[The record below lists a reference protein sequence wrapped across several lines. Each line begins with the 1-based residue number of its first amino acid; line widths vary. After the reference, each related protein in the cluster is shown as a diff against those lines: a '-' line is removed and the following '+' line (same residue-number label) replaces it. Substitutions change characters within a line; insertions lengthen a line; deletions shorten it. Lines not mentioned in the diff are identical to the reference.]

1 MQSPYPFTSDGQI
14 MPAPHP
20 LTPLLAPGSV
30 AIFGASND
38 PTRISGRSLRYYRE
52 AGYQGALY
60 PINPTRDTVQGL
72 RAYPDLSSVPG
83 PVECAVIAV
92 PANLAIEAME
102 ACVEKGVKA
111 VVMFTAGFAEIGPEG
126 RAMQERIIEIAHGG
140 GIRLCGPNCLGLF
153 NMRIGHTP
161 TFSSFLEEGPTPA
174 GRLGMITQS
183 GAFGTHLLALTARR
197 GIQVGI
203 WMSTGNEAD
212 VAVAD
217 GISFLADDADTAA
230 IACYVEAIKDGAAF
244 AEAVTRARANGKPVI
259 CMKVG
264 ASSVGAAAAASHT
277 ASLAGSDAVYD
288 AALRQLGVER
298 AKTPADLVEVAYAC
312 TRGRLPSSRRL
323 AVVTMSGGAGV
334 LMADAAEEEALE
346 LAPLAD
352 DSQKE
357 VLSWVPFAAPRNP
370 VDVTAQ
376 ALNDPSIL
384 DKGFDLLLGKEKFP
398 AMVGF
403 FTTWASSPQMAEPL
417 FRSVTGAAARYPESY
432 IALSAI
438 ASPEMQRRYEEAG
451 IGLYEDPW
459 RAVQSVAAAVR
470 CAERLSTPPLPV
482 PPIPTNLPP
491 LPQGPIAEHEAKR
504 ILAAAGVPV
513 LDERLVIDAAEA
525 AMIAPRIGERLVL
538 KIVSPEITHKTE
550 VGGVML
556 DVPAA
561 DAAGAYER
569 LVERVRARAPQATIE
584 GVLMSPMV
592 KGGVEMILGV
602 QDDAV
607 FGPVVL
613 LGLGGIFVEVLRD
626 VTFRI
631 APFGVE
637 EAHRMIAEL
646 RGAAILAGARGQP
659 PADLDAL
666 ATALSKLSL
675 FAAAQRGQFT
685 SIDINPLLVRP
696 KGEGAA
702 ALDALILTRDAPTSA
717 EPHH

>member
-1 MQSPYPFTSDGQI
+1 MTEL
-14 MPAPHP
+14 HP
-20 LTPLLAPGSV
+20 LSSLLAPKSV

-38 PTRISGRSLRYYRE
+38 PTRISGRSLRYFRE
-52 AGYQGALY
+52 AGYKGGLY

-72 RAYPDLSSVPG
+72 PAFPDLASVPG
-83 PVECAVIAV
+83 DVDFGLIAV
-92 PANLAIEAME
+92 PANLAVEAME
-102 ACVEKGVKA
+102 ACVVKGVKG
-111 VVMFTAGFAEIGPEG
+111 VVMFTAGFAEIGEEG
-126 RAMQERIIEIAHGG
+126 RVLQERITQIAHDS

-174 GRLGMITQS
+174 GPLGMITQS

-197 GIQVGI
+197 GISVGV

-217 GISFLADDADTAA
+217 GISFLADDPDTTA
-230 IACYVEAIKDGAAF
+230 IACYVEAIKDGALF
-244 AEAVTRARANGKPVI
+244 AEAVTRARENGKPVI
-259 CMKVG
+259 LMKVG
-264 ASSVGAAAAASHT
+264 GSTIGAAAAASHT

-298 AKTPADLVEVAYAC
+298 AKTPEDLVEIAYAC
-312 TRGRLPSSRRL
+312 TRGRLPRSRRL

-334 LMADAAEEEALE
+334 LMADAAEEQGLD
-346 LAPLAD
+346 LAPLAE

-398 AMVGF
+398 SMVGF

-417 FRSVTGAAARYPESY
+417 YKAISGAAERHPDAY

-438 ASPEMQRRYEEAG
+438 AAPEMQRRYEAAG
-451 IGLYEDPW
+451 IGCYEDPW
-459 RAVQSVAAAVR
+459 RAVESIAAAVR
-470 CAERLSTPPLPV
+470 CAERIDTPPLPIPAV
-482 PPIPTNLPP
+482 PSMPALPS
-491 LPQGPIAEHEAKR
+491 GAVGEYEAKR
-504 ILAAAGVPV
+504 ILAEAGIPI
-513 LDERLVIDAAEA
+513 LGEMLATSAAEA
-525 AMIAPRIGERLVL
+525 AGATRLGDRLVL

-550 VGGVML
+550 IGGVML

-561 DAAGAYER
+561 EAGAAYDS
-569 LVERVRARAPQATIE
+569 LVARVKERVPNAKLD
-584 GVLMSPMV
+584 GVLISPMV
-592 KGGVEMILGV
+592 RGGTEMILGV
-602 QDDAV
+602 QNDAV
-607 FGPVVL
+607 FGPVVM

-626 VTFRI
+626 VTFRV

-637 EAHRMIAEL
+637 EARAMIAEL
-646 RGAAILAGARGQP
+646 RGAAILKGARGQP
-659 PADLDAL
+659 PADTDAL
-666 ATALSKLSL
+666 AETVSNLSL
-675 FAAAQRGQFT
+675 FAAAHKDRLK
-685 SIDINPLLVRP
+685 SVDVNPLLVRA
-696 KGEGAA
+696 KGEGVA
-702 ALDALILTRDAPTSA
+702 ALDALIIT
-717 EPHH
+717 

>member
-1 MQSPYPFTSDGQI
+1 MRVARFRSNDWPP
-14 MPAPHP
+14 MPASNPIAS
-20 LTPLLAPGSV
+20 LLAPASV

-38 PTRISGRSLRYYRE
+38 PSRISGRSLRYYRE
-52 AGYQGALY
+52 AGFQGGLY

-72 RAYPDLSSVPG
+72 TAYPDIASVPG
-83 PVECAVIAV
+83 AVECAVIAV

-102 ACVEKGVKA
+102 SCVAKGVKA
-111 VVMFTAGFAEIGPEG
+111 VVMFTAGFAEIGAEG
-126 RAMQERIIEIAHGG
+126 RAMQTRITEIARDG

-153 NMRIGHTP
+153 NMRLGHTP

-174 GRLGMITQS
+174 GPLGMVTQS

-197 GIQVGI
+197 GIAVGV
-203 WMSTGNEAD
+203 WLSTGNEAD

-217 GISFLADDADTAA
+217 GISFMADDPDTVA
-230 IACYVEAIKDGAAF
+230 IACYVEAIKDGALF
-244 AEAVTRARANGKPVI
+244 AEAVARARANGKPVI

-264 ASSVGAAAAASHT
+264 GSAVGHAAAASHT
-277 ASLAGSDAVYD
+277 ASLAGNDAIYD

-298 AKTPADLVEVAYAC
+298 AKTPEDLVEIAYAC
-312 TRGRLPSSRRL
+312 TRGRLPRSRRL

-334 LMADAAEEEALE
+334 LMADAAEEEGLE
-346 LAPLAD
+346 LAPLAE
-352 DSQKE
+352 DSQQQ

-384 DKGFDLLLGKEKFP
+384 DKGFELLLGKEKFSS
-398 AMVGF
+398 MVGF

-417 FRSVTGAAARYPESY
+417 YKAVTGAASRYPEAY
-432 IALSAI
+432 FALSAI
-438 ASPEMQRRYEEAG
+438 AQPEMQRRYEAAG
-451 IGLYEDPW
+451 IGVYEDPW
-459 RAVQSVAAAVR
+459 RAVEAIAAAVR
-470 CAERLSTPPLPV
+470 CAERLHTPPLPV
-482 PPIPTNLPP
+482 PPLPRNLPP
-491 LPQGPIAEHEAKR
+491 LPRGPIAEHEAKR

-513 LDERLVIDAAEA
+513 LDERLVIDAGEA
-525 AMIAPRIGERLVL
+525 ALLAGRIGERLVL
-538 KIVSPEITHKTE
+538 KIVSPQITHKTE

-556 DVPAA
+556 DVPAGE
-561 DAAGAYER
+561 AGAAYDR
-569 LVERVRARAPQATIE
+569 LVARVKERAPDATIE

-592 KGGVEMILGV
+592 KGGTEMILGV
-602 QDDAV
+602 QNDAV
-607 FGPVVL
+607 FGPVVM

-646 RGAAILAGARGQP
+646 RGAAILRGARGQP

-666 ATALSKLSL
+666 AAALSNLSL
-675 FAAAQRGQFT
+675 FAAAKRAEFT
-685 SIDINPLLVRP
+685 SIDINPILVRP
-696 KGEGAA
+696 KGDGAA
-702 ALDALILTRDAPTSA
+702 ALDALILTP
-717 EPHH
+717 E

>member
-1 MQSPYPFTSDGQI
+1 MT
-14 MPAPHP
+14 AHP
-20 LTPLLAPGSV
+20 LSALLAPASV

-38 PTRISGRSLRYYRE
+38 PTRISGRSLRYFRE
-52 AGYQGALY
+52 AGYRGGLY

-72 RAYPDLSSVPG
+72 AAYPDIAAVPG

-92 PANLAIEAME
+92 PANLATEAME
-102 ACVEKGVKA
+102 ACVAKGVKA
-111 VVMFTAGFAEIGPEG
+111 VVMFTAGFAEIGAQG
-126 RAMQERIIEIAHGG
+126 RAMQERIIAIAEGG

-153 NMRIGHTP
+153 NMRLGHTP

-174 GRLGMITQS
+174 GPLGMVTQS

-197 GIQVGI
+197 GIAVGM
-203 WMSTGNEAD
+203 WLSTGNEAD

-217 GISFLADDADTAA
+217 GISFMADDPDTTA

-244 AEAVTRARANGKPVI
+244 AEAVGRARANGKPVI
-259 CMKVG
+259 LMKVG
-264 ASSVGAAAAASHT
+264 GSTIGAAAAASHT

-298 AKTPADLVEVAYAC
+298 AKTPEDLVNIAYAC

-334 LMADAAEEEALE
+334 LMADAAEEEKLE
-346 LAPLAD
+346 LTPLAD
-352 DSQKE
+352 DSQRE

-376 ALNDPSIL
+376 ALNDPTIL
-384 DKGFDLLLGKEKFP
+384 DKGFDLLLGKENFP
-398 AMVGF
+398 AMIGF

-417 FRSVTGAAARYPESY
+417 FKSVSAAAARYPDRY
-432 IALSAI
+432 FALSAI
-438 ASPEMQRRYEEAG
+438 ASPEMQRRYEAAG
-451 IGLYEDPW
+451 VGLFEDPW
-459 RAVQSVAAAVR
+459 RAVQSIAAAVR
-470 CAERLSTPPLPV
+470 CAERLRTPPLPV
-482 PPIPTNLPP
+482 PPVPRMAP
-491 LPQGPIAEHEAKR
+491 LPASALTEHDAKR
-504 ILAAAGVPV
+504 ILAEAGIPILPEV
-513 LDERLVIDAAEA
+513 LATTEAEA
-525 AMIAPRIGERLVL
+525 AAAASLGERLVL

-556 DVPAA
+556 DVH
-561 DAAGAYER
+561 AGEVGEAYER
-569 LVERVRARAPQATIE
+569 LIARVQAHAPGATIE
-584 GVLMSPMV
+584 GVLISPML

-607 FGPVVL
+607 FGPVVM

-637 EAHRMIAEL
+637 EARAMIAEL
-646 RGAAILAGARGQP
+646 RGAAMLHGARGQP
-659 PADLDAL
+659 PCDVEAL
-666 ATALSKLSL
+666 AVALSRLSL
-675 FAAAQRGQFT
+675 FAAAQRGRFT

-696 KGEGAA
+696 RGEGAA
-702 ALDALILTRDAPTSA
+702 ALDALILTAGAGATV
-717 EPHH
+717 HT

>member
-1 MQSPYPFTSDGQI
+1 MRAAFRNPLQWPDMT
-14 MPAPHP
+14 AHP
-20 LTPLLAPGSV
+20 LSALLAPSSV

-38 PTRISGRSLRYYRE
+38 PTRISGRSLRYFRE
-52 AGYQGALY
+52 AGFQGGLY

-72 RAYPDLSSVPG
+72 RAYPDIAAIDG
-83 PVECAVIAV
+83 AVECAVIAV
-92 PANLAIEAME
+92 PANLAVEAME
-102 ACVEKGVKA
+102 SCVQKGVQA

-126 RAMQERIIEIAHGG
+126 RAMQNRITEIATTS

-174 GRLGMITQS
+174 GPLGMVTQS
-183 GAFGTHLLALTARR
+183 GAFGTHLLALTSRR
-197 GIQVGI
+197 GISVGV
-203 WMSTGNEAD
+203 WLSTGNEAD

-217 GISFLADDADTAA
+217 GISFMADDPDTTA

-244 AEAVTRARANGKPVI
+244 AEAVTRARRNGKPVI

-298 AKTPADLVEVAYAC
+298 AKTPEDLVNIAYAC
-312 TRGRLPSSRRL
+312 TRGRLPASRRL

-334 LMADAAEEEALE
+334 LMADAAEEKGIE
-346 LAPLAD
+346 LTPLAE

-376 ALNDPSIL
+376 ALNDPTIL

-417 FRSVTGAAARYPESY
+417 FKSVSAAAARYPEAY
-432 IALSAI
+432 FALSAI
-438 ASPEMQRRYEEAG
+438 ATPEMQRRYEAAG

-459 RAVQSVAAAVR
+459 RAVESIAAAMR
-470 CAERLSTPPLPV
+470 AAERLREAPLPV
-482 PPIPTNLPP
+482 PPVPTNLPP
-491 LPQGPIAEHEAKR
+491 LPKGAIAEHDAKR
-504 ILAAAGVPV
+504 ILAEAGVPV
-513 LDERLVIDAAEA
+513 LPEVVATSAAEA
-525 AMIAPRIGERLVL
+525 EAAANRVGERLVL
-538 KIVSPEITHKTE
+538 KIVSPQITHKTE

-556 DVPAA
+556 DVSAA
-561 DAAGAYER
+561 EAGTRYTE
-569 LVERVRARAPQATIE
+569 LVDRVHARAPQATLE
-584 GVLMSPMV
+584 GVLLSPMV
-592 KGGVEMILGV
+592 RGGVEMILGV
-602 QDDAV
+602 QNDAV
-607 FGPVVL
+607 FGPVVM

-631 APFGVE
+631 APFGEE
-637 EAHRMIAEL
+637 EARRMIGEL
-646 RGAAILAGARGQP
+646 RGQAMLQGARGQP
-659 PADLDAL
+659 PCDIDAL
-666 ATALSKLSL
+666 AAALSKLSV
-675 FAAAQRGQFT
+675 FAAAKRAEFT
-685 SIDINPLLVRP
+685 SIDVNPLLVRP
-696 KGEGAA
+696 KGQGAA
-702 ALDALILTRDAPTSA
+702 ALDALIVTAETASA
-717 EPHH
+717 GH